1 MPSSKSR
8 PSRARSERRGTAQ
21 HRAPAPAPAHGGRH
35 ELGQNFLVDR
45 QLVAEIVEL
54 VERSLPSPHPIV
66 ELGPG
71 GGALTRPL
79 AELGRPLTA
88 VELDPARADRLRREL
103 GARAE
108 VVHAD
113 LLRWPLPR
121 HPHTVVANLPFHVTT
136 AALRHLLDSPGWQR
150 AVLLTQWEVA
160 RRRCGVG
167 GASMLTVQWA
177 PWFRFR
183 LRRRVPA
190 TAFRPVPSVDG
201 GLFTIERREAPLVDP
216 RARRAYQRFVAE
228 AFQGRG
234 ATLAQRLAAAASA
247 SGGSL
252 GAGAAKAWLRRRG
265 IPASTPPGRL
275 APEDWAAL
283 WDASRDRG

>member
-1 MPSSKSR
+1 MPSFDSPS
-8 PSRARSERRGTAQ
+8 SRARGRAQ
-21 HRAPAPAPAHGGRH
+21 SHGGRAQPHRPSQPDGGRH

-45 QLVAEIVEL
+45 RIVAEIVEL
-54 VERSLPSPHPIV
+54 ARTSRHPIV

-88 VELDPARADRLRREL
+88 VELDRSRVARLRREL
-103 GARAE
+103 GPHVE

-113 LLRWPLPR
+113 LLRWALPR
-121 HPHTVVANLPFHVTT
+121 HPHLVVANLPFHVTT
-136 AALRHLLDSPGWQR
+136 AALRHLLDSPGWER

-177 PWFRFR
+177 PWYRFR

-190 TAFRPVPSVDG
+190 SAFRPVPSVDG
-201 GLFTIERREAPLVDP
+201 GLFTIERRERPLVEL
-216 RARRAYQRFVAE
+216 RERRGYQRFVGE

-234 ATLAQRLAAAASA
+234 AGFAQRLASATAATGGTGMTPSA
-247 SGGSL
+247 
-252 GAGAAKAWLRRRG
+252 ANAWLRRRG

-275 APEDWAAL
+275 APDDWAAL
-283 WDASRDRG
+283 WDASRGRG

>member
-1 MPSSKSR
+1 MPSSKS
-8 PSRARSERRGTAQ
+8 PSSRAHSRAQPRSLRSQ
-21 HRAPAPAPAHGGRH
+21 PHGGRH

-45 QLVAEIVEL
+45 RVVAEIVEL
-54 VERSLPSPHPIV
+54 ARTSRNPIV

-88 VELDPARADRLRREL
+88 VELDPSRVARLQREL
-103 GARAE
+103 GPHVE
-108 VVHAD
+108 IVQAD
-113 LLRWPLPR
+113 LLRWSLPR
-121 HPHTVVANLPFHVTT
+121 HPHLVVANLPFHLTT
-136 AALRHLLDSPGWQR
+136 AALRHLLDSPGWEQ

-177 PWFRFR
+177 PWYRFR

-190 TAFRPVPSVDG
+190 SAFRPIPSVDG
-201 GLFTIERREAPLVDP
+201 GLFTIERRERPLVDLP
-216 RARRAYQRFVAE
+216 AQRSYQRFVGE

-234 ATLAQRLAAAASA
+234 AGLAQRLAAAAAATGSA
-247 SGGSL
+247 
-252 GAGAAKAWLRRRG
+252 GATSSAAKAWLRRRG
-265 IPASTPPGRL
+265 IPPSTPPGRL
-275 APEDWAAL
+275 SPDDWAAL
-283 WDASRDRG
+283 WDASRGRG

>member
-1 MPSSKSR
+1 MPSSNPR
-8 PSRARSERRGTAQ
+8 PSRARGRAQ
-21 HRAPAPAPAHGGRH
+21 PHSARSQSHGGRH

-45 QLVAEIVEL
+45 RVVAEIVEL
-54 VERSLPSPHPIV
+54 ARTSRDPIV

-88 VELDPARADRLRREL
+88 VELDPARVARLRREL
-103 GARAE
+103 GSHVE

-113 LLRWPLPR
+113 LLHWRLPR
-121 HPHTVVANLPFHVTT
+121 HPHLVVANLPFHVTT
-136 AALRHLLDSPGWQR
+136 AALRHLLESPGWDR

-177 PWFRFR
+177 PWYRFR

-190 TAFRPVPSVDG
+190 SAFRPVPAVDG
-201 GLFTIERREAPLVDP
+201 GLFTIERRERPLVDP
-216 RARRAYQRFVAE
+216 RERRSYQRFVGE
-228 AFQGRG
+228 VFQGRG
-234 ATLAQRLAAAASA
+234 AGLAQRLTAAAAA
-247 SGGSL
+247 TGGTGWADAGSGSP
-252 GAGAAKAWLRRRG
+252 KAWLRRRG
-265 IPASTPPGRL
+265 IPSSTPPGRL
-275 APEDWAAL
+275 AADDWAAL
-283 WDASRDRG
+283 WDASRGRG